1 MHWNIGVI
9 SIFLCTIIAVC
20 GRRDAFETKCKRTC
34 NTMYG
39 SLGCWSETT
48 DGFAYGLS
56 TAMIDYCLVI
66 LNIRFLTNETV
77 RWYNA
82 SRAILAEQIEQ
93 YSLTNDVKQLT
104 KEDIEQI
111 ATSLLESCFN
121 SSSPI
126 TLTEP
131 SCPSCSEAQLKIIK
145 QWRLSSIIIISIGAL
160 FFFITVSL
168 YAFYNHYTN
177 RSYTPLP

>member
-48 DGFAYGLS
+48 DGFAY
-56 TAMIDYCLVI
+56 
-66 LNIRFLTNETV
+66 
-77 RWYNA
+77 
-82 SRAILAEQIEQ
+82 
-93 YSLTNDVKQLT
+93 
-104 KEDIEQI
+104 EDIEQI

>member
-34 NTMYG
+34 NTLYG
-39 SLGCWSETT
+39 SLGCWSETA

-56 TAMIDYCLVI
+56 TAMIDYCQVI
-66 LNIRFLTNETV
+66 LNIRLLTSETDKDD
-77 RWYNA
+77 A
-82 SRAILAEQIEQ
+82 
-93 YSLTNDVKQLT
+93 KQLT
-104 KEDIEQI
+104 KENIEQI
-111 ATSLLESCFN
+111 ATSLLESCFD

-131 SCPSCSEAQLKIIK
+131 SCPSCSEEQLKIIK

-160 FFFITVSL
+160 FFFITVFL

-177 RSYTPLP
+177 RSYTPLA

>member
-82 SRAILAEQIEQ
+82 SQ
-93 YSLTNDVKQLT
+93 
-104 KEDIEQI
+104 DIEQI